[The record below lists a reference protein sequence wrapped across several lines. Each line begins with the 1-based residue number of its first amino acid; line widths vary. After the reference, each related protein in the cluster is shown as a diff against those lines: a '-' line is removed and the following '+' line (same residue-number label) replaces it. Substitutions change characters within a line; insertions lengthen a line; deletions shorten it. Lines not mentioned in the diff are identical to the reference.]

1 MTALWLASGQIPA
14 TILPVLIQVRN
25 LKNMYRIEQFVY
37 EMLNHFN
44 INLHSKF
51 VFQEHQ
57 VKDGT
62 ALEFLMDLLSTL
74 KVLKCAY
81 SVLSPGMCTRENFD
95 LVPSFYLV
103 LILIQISVRKRR
115 NRSYNCDQK
124 IWCRKSFNG
133 IFPVN

>member
-25 LKNMYRIEQFVY
+25 LKNMYRFEQFIY
-37 EMLNHFN
+37 EMLNYFN

-74 KVLKCAY
+74 KVLNFAY
-81 SVLSPGMCTRENFD
+81 SVVSPGMCTK